1 MCRFVIWKV
10 LAKLKLWTAPDNPR
24 RSRATMGWNADGTCT
39 SGGGGFNAN
48 RSSVSGGVFGTDDPP
63 PSREPRRD
71 RNVNFLDELSQAEQR
86 DQQQQMQMQRQQQM
100 AMQQQR
106 QMQQQQQQ
114 QMAVQQ
120 QRQMQQQQ
128 QQQMAMQQQRQ
139 MQQQQQQ
146 QMAVQQQ
153 RQMQQQQQQQMAMQE
168 QRQMQLQQQ
177 QQMAMQ
183 QQRQIQMQQ
192 QQRQQQQQQQPETTE
207 YQQIQQRNSV
217 SSISL
222 GGGGW
227 DESAAS
233 YRGGKVR
240 KGVETKLGGN
250 SRGGQASMDMS
261 VAAGSAMRL
270 DADGRQGGGAR
281 RPPGGGSSISLGSDT
296 WASSPRQH
304 QKMARGMQGAPPQMH
319 TGGAYFDAPAAGGAA
334 RYDNRAHL
342 GSNITF

>member
-1 MCRFVIWKV
+1 
-10 LAKLKLWTAPDNPR
+10 
-24 RSRATMGWNADGTCT
+24 MGWNADGTCT

-86 DQQQQMQMQRQQQM
+86 DQQQQMQMQR
-100 AMQQQR
+100 
-106 QMQQQQQQ
+106 
-114 QMAVQQ
+114 
-120 QRQMQQQQ
+120 